1 MRYLLLSAQELRARM
16 SSLQQ
21 RQPRLAPPQAPGDKP
36 SSDWRGNGSK
46 SHDSRVTSHE
56 SRVTTLFPDTRISV
70 VAALSSEDASQRAR
84 AVDLVVSAYRA
95 PVIAVLRKQWALDLP
110 DAEDLAHDFLAHALE
125 REWLAR
131 YDRSKGRF
139 RTFLRTCLQ
148 DFAST
153 AYQAANRLKRGGHL
167 VAVPLDHAEG
177 STTES
182 DVDRIF
188 EQEWVRSVMS
198 LSLER
203 LREEC
208 DSAGRRLTY
217 DVFIAHD
224 VDGADDPPRYADL
237 ATRFGIPVT
246 QIANYLH
253 WARGHF
259 RGHVLDTLRALTA
272 SDEEFRDEARA
283 LLGRG
288 I

>member
-1 MRYLLLSAQELRARM
+1 LS
-16 SSLQQ
+16 
-21 RQPRLAPPQAPGDKP
+21 
-36 SSDWRGNGSK
+36 
-46 SHDSRVTSHE
+46 T
-56 SRVTTLFPDTRISV
+56 FPDTRISV

-84 AVDLVVSAYRA
+84 AVDLVVCAYRA
-95 PVIAVLRKQWALDLP
+95 PVIAVLRQQWSLDLS

-153 AYQAANRLKRGGHL
+153 AHQAANRLKRGGHL
-167 VAVPLDHAEG
+167 VAVPLDHAATT
-177 STTES
+177 STEA

-188 EQEWVRSVMS
+188 EQEWIRSVMTM
-198 LSLER
+198 SLER

-208 DSAGRRLTY
+208 AGAGRGVTW

-237 ATRFGIPVT
+237 AARFGIPVT
-246 QIANYLH
+246 QVANYLH

-259 RGHVLDTLRALTA
+259 RGHVLETLRELTA
-272 SDEEFRDEARA
+272 SDEEFRDEART

-288 I
+288 A